1 MRTSAPARLLPAMHV
16 YVYLRARVFRVRV
29 YVRMRVLRFFLHLL
43 YLVLPLFDR
52 GKLVRSRCEELVIIR
67 QVTGFF
73 LIENYKLVCVSL
85 KSFFCL
91 IYSFTSLTCVS
102 IFGLNGSIFFASS
115 SRCFN
120 SSIAP

>member
-16 YVYLRARVFRVRV
+16 YVYLRARVSRVRV
-29 YVRMRVLRFFLHLL
+29 YVRMRVLRFFAF
-43 YLVLPLFDR
+43 VVFGSSLFER
-52 GKLVRSRCEELVIIR
+52 GKLVRSRCKELVIIR